1 MILAGDIGGTKCNLA
16 AFAQHGSAV
25 ELVFQNRYAT
35 RDFSSFGLLLSSNAS
50 LRFWKLLSDPDVPS
64 VSNRA

>member
-16 AFAQHGSAV
+16 AFAQRGATI

-35 RDFSSFGLLLSSNAS
+35 RDFSSFEQLV
-50 LRFWKLLSDPDVPS
+50 RKP
-64 VSNRA
+64 RATAAQKPIRIS